1 MWMTYKYAEEADTEI
16 ILHKAYLAQKG
27 IKTTHVFSPDTNV
40 LILALSGY
48 PQFLKDFLFFF
59 VCDIKRFIQLCSI
72 GPLKVSAFSVL
83 HALLGAN
90 VTGSFAGK

>member
-1 MWMTYKYAEEADTEI
+1 MWMTCKYAEEADTEI
-16 ILHKAYLAQKG
+16 ILHKAHLAQKG

-40 LILALSGY
+40 LILE
-48 PQFLKDFLFFF
+48 DFLFFF

-72 GPLKVSAFSVL
+72 GPLKVSAFPVL